1 MITKVTIFGV
11 VLLIGGIVLTPIA
24 FMMYFSMMGHLP
36 ASSDFVLN
44 LINNIKSASTIS
56 GCGIGIFFMLVGA
69 TLVYYENAKMVGVNI
84 K

>member
-1 MITKVTIFGV
+1 
-11 VLLIGGIVLTPIA
+11 
-24 FMMYFSMMGHLP
+24 MMGHLP